1 VVRTED
7 PAVEGARRAVLTALY
22 AAINTLY
29 GNVQEKIENRIQQIK
44 DISVLEELVVFTC
57 KSKSLDELVQ
67 KLEGTV

>member
-1 VVRTED
+1 MVRTED